1 MTLRN
6 VFTLMALTAVL
17 VIVPARAQQLSLEQL
32 TNGTFGAKTIAGV
45 RPLNDGERYS
55 QLSSDARQIIARSF
69 KTGEQTDV
77 LFDVA
82 TARGDVR
89 LNHIDGYIMSPNE
102 QTILIQTETQRI
114 YRHSF
119 TAVYYLYNVKNR
131 TLERLSDGGPQEVP
145 AFSKDGTMIEMICA
159 SIVDDIA
166 GSDVCVDIHSSNIFL
181 RELPQAR
188 VNVNTADYLVQYA
201 EMLNIDLV
209 WVHPAATVLE
219 STLAHTLNSLGV
231 KTIVVEMGVGM
242 RITPSYGERLF
253 HGILNLM
260 KNIGMYTGDID
271 AEITKPIL
279 VSGDGV
285 DFVNAEKSGVFLPEQ
300 TYGAMLHKGDVIG
313 KIVSALTGEVLSV
326 ATAREDGLL
335 MTIRAY
341 PIVYEGSLL
350 ARIVVKA

>member
-1 MTLRN
+1 MIKTVFLAELPVDEKFVIHKNEIHGRRGGQRLCVVTGTHGDELEGQYVCYLLTDFLQRN
-6 VFTLMALTAVL
+6 RDKICGEVDVYPAL
-17 VIVPARAQQLSLEQL
+17 
-32 TNGTFGAKTIAGV
+32 N
-45 RPLNDGERYS
+45 PLGIDSITRG
-55 QLSSDARQIIARSF
+55 F
-69 KTGEQTDV
+69 PG
-77 LFDVA
+77 FDL
-82 TARGDVR
+82 DM
-89 LNHIDGYIMSPNE
+89 N
-102 QTILIQTETQRI
+102 RI
-114 YRHSF
+114 FPGGRDKS
-119 TAVYYLYNVKNR
+119 
-131 TLERLSDGGPQEVP
+131 LSDCAAYEI
-145 AFSKDGTMIEMICA
+145 IE
-159 SIVDDIA
+159 DIKTA
-166 GSDVCVDIHSSNIFL
+166 DFAIDIHSSNIFL

-271 AEITKPIL
+271 AEISKPIL

>member
-1 MTLRN
+1 MIKTVFSAELPVDEKFVIHKNEIHGRRGGQRLCVVTGTHGDELEGQYVCYLLTEFLQRN
-6 VFTLMALTAVL
+6 RDKICGEVDVYPAL
-17 VIVPARAQQLSLEQL
+17 
-32 TNGTFGAKTIAGV
+32 N
-45 RPLNDGERYS
+45 PLGIDSITRG
-55 QLSSDARQIIARSF
+55 F
-69 KTGEQTDV
+69 PG
-77 LFDVA
+77 FDL
-82 TARGDVR
+82 DM
-89 LNHIDGYIMSPNE
+89 N
-102 QTILIQTETQRI
+102 RI
-114 YRHSF
+114 FPGGRDKS
-119 TAVYYLYNVKNR
+119 
-131 TLERLSDGGPQEVP
+131 LSDCAAYEI
-145 AFSKDGTMIEMICA
+145 IE
-159 SIVDDIA
+159 DIKTA
-166 GSDVCVDIHSSNIFL
+166 DFAIDIHSSNIFL